1 LRLWR
6 ATGDPSLLDYAERL
20 GRHLAGL
27 PKGRLGA
34 FFHRPDLPDRAQMVW
49 VDSMQ
54 TDAPFLCR
62 LAEATGD
69 AGWFD
74 RAAEHLRGH
83 VAALQDANSGLFH
96 HQYDEETGRRNGVF
110 WARGNGWAILGL
122 VGCLELL
129 PPAHRD
135 YPAIL
140 ESLHRLAAAVIEAQ
154 DRHTSLWHSVIDNS
168 ATSVEAS
175 ASLMLSC
182 GLMRAARARLLG
194 AALSTAGQPAWTQL
208 WSAVDGDGTVERVS
222 SRTPPRSD
230 PAAYQLRPQGGNYPW
245 GQGAYLLAA
254 AAWLEAQATRRCT
267 SLGND
272 AR

>member
-1 LRLWR
+1 
-6 ATGDPSLLDYAERL
+6 
-20 GRHLAGL
+20 
-27 PKGRLGA
+27 
-34 FFHRPDLPDRAQMVW
+34 MVW
-49 VDSMQ
+49 VDSIQ
-54 TDAPFLCR
+54 TDAPFLCG

-69 AGWFD
+69 AGWCD

-122 VGCLELL
+122 VACLELL

-175 ASLMLSC
+175 ASLMLGC
-182 GLMRAARARLLG
+182 GLMRAERAGLLG
-194 AALSTAGQPAWTQL
+194 AAFSTAGEHAWKQL
-208 WSAVDGDGTVERVS
+208 WSAVDGDGTVQRVS

-245 GQGAYLLAA
+245 GQGAYLLTA
-254 AAWLEAQATRRCT
+254 AAWLKTQSACRST
-267 SLGND
+267 S
-272 AR
+272 